1 MLHIKPDQFSRGFAL
16 LNIRPECHYVANQNT
31 APVAKCVEFA
41 DEVWACRSL
50 RLGPS
55 LVDWMIETPLSF
67 TNSLTLMCCCLL
79 ITHDFLTRCV
89 LSLDVETAIIPI
101 PWKVPSPLKVAIL

>member
-1 MLHIKPDQFSRGFAL
+1 MVCSGRYSLNCSIPFARKAIL
-16 LNIRPECHYVANQNT
+16 FYKLTIFEVAKCVGGKT

-55 LVDWMIETPLSF
+55 LVDSSIG
-67 TNSLTLMCCCLL
+67 
-79 ITHDFLTRCV
+79 
-89 LSLDVETAIIPI
+89 
-101 PWKVPSPLKVAIL
+101 